1 MARSQPAEAEKLA
14 NDAKDLAERL
24 SEKATLAECHMWLGR
39 IAAERGDDA
48 RVDAEF
54 GAASGILE
62 ALGASERLSRCHV
75 QYAELLEKRGDL
87 VAANQQLRLAL
98 GRLPGRFARK
108 DRTATA

>member
-1 MARSQPAEAEKLA
+1 
-14 NDAKDLAERL
+14 
-24 SEKATLAECHMWLGR
+24 MWLGR
-39 IAAERGDDA
+39 IAAERGEDA

-54 GAASGILE
+54 GAATGILE

-98 GRLPGRFARK
+98 GRLPGRSARK